1 MHYRQS
7 CARLQTMNDS
17 WTLEPNR
24 VILSHPPNTAN
35 INSTSEIPN
44 TKEWGIIIKNKI
56 WGDKVKI
63 AN

>member
-1 MHYRQS
+1 MGVSQMHYRQN

-35 INSTSEIPN
+35 ISSAPERP
-44 TKEWGIIIKNKI
+44 TKNNHKLKN
-56 WGDKVKI
+56 
-63 AN
+63 